1 MNSKLTEFVKGVK
14 DEELKKYLEFRYLNK
29 PREMDKL
36 DRLTRDVKLRESLE
50 SRRNKKN
57 QSWIWSKDSYRS
69 NLGMC

>member
-1 MNSKLTEFVKGVK
+1 MNSKLTELVKGVK